1 MGRAV
6 EWTCWWLH
14 DAPGG
19 TMVLPWRAARVG
31 LRPGSRGSHAEPC
44 SPAAASGRPVA
55 HQVCPAVLMTPF
67 GGVFRAVRSTEHD
80 VGPVPIIFHRWRLTR
95 RRGGRAWDR
104 RVRPLRRAGA
114 APDFPRRRC
123 TILEVPGEFRRTG
136 GSRWAHPRCADV
148 CTPSARAW
156 GNNPKSTVRAP
167 VSPQERLPRRL
178 HRRMDTPSRPRSAAP
193 SGGGVP
199 RSPRPGRHSIFAF
212 CRGVGFGWCAI
223 LSNRF
228 HHKAHLGCQKKHA
241 QPRRAPPC
249 YPRAALARLVPPP
262 PSWLGEL
269 IRAIILSSCAPSVMF

>member
-1 MGRAV
+1 MSLNSHLFPRCPMRRYVASLLLGCRSDPIAPSDHTKAHHRHLGRCQGPRRRVDVLVAPRR
-6 EWTCWWLH
+6 
-14 DAPGG
+14 PGG
-19 TMVLPWRAARVG
+19 VPWCCLGVPPVWVFDR
-31 LRPGSRGSHAEPC
+31 GSRGSHAEPC

-80 VGPVPIIFHRWRLTR
+80 VEPVPIIFHRWRLTR

-167 VSPQERLPRRL
+167 VSPQELLPRRL

-193 SGGGVP
+193 SGGAFQDHPGPVDTRFSRFVAELDLGGVP
-199 RSPRPGRHSIFAF
+199 F
-212 CRGVGFGWCAI
+212 
-223 LSNRF
+223 
-228 HHKAHLGCQKKHA
+228 
-241 QPRRAPPC
+241 
-249 YPRAALARLVPPP
+249 
-262 PSWLGEL
+262 
-269 IRAIILSSCAPSVMF
+269 